1 MRCAHQSTAQ
11 ACPSVGESAFSITIC
26 RKIMYK
32 MSFCMAELGGRT
44 ISLVAQLKFNESVI
58 VIALPFL
65 YNVIV
70 SDSISYDS

>member
-1 MRCAHQSTAQ
+1 
-11 ACPSVGESAFSITIC
+11 
-26 RKIMYK
+26 

-70 SDSISYDS
+70 SDSISSDS